1 MRHDL
6 RNALDE
12 AHPESIYPR
21 PLPPLSNNKA
31 LQWGSC
37 ARSVGFSPPPE
48 TSCGTVGA
56 AQQSPTAPKTV
67 PIRTGPRTSFCA
79 RACIGHRTRA
89 QALACHE
96 VRGGRKQHYN
106 QFKRDVA
113 DIAAVTN
120 RNAMFNGAA
129 AFNQDI
135 GRWNT
140 AAVRNM
146 PSHVRERG
154 SFQRQHRWVG
164 HRLSNNN
171 AKHVPR
177 RARFQR
183 RYLRID
189 HAGRDER
196 ALHVS

>member
-1 MRHDL
+1 MDSMRHDL

-79 RACIGHRTRA
+79 RACIGHARRHSHATKCGVVENKITTNLNATLRTSA
-89 QALACHE
+89 
-96 VRGGRKQHYN
+96 RG
-106 QFKRDVA
+106 
-113 DIAAVTN
+113 T
-120 RNAMFNGAA
+120 
-129 AFNQDI
+129 
-135 GRWNT
+135 
-140 AAVRNM
+140 
-146 PSHVRERG
+146 
-154 SFQRQHRWVG
+154 
-164 HRLSNNN
+164 
-171 AKHVPR
+171 PR
-177 RARFQR
+177 P
-183 RYLRID
+183 
-189 HAGRDER
+189 
-196 ALHVS
+196 